1 MIFRPSTRK
10 WSFLAAG
17 LLILTLVAGLWWSST
32 HRKSSIVTMVQLADG
47 RRVELAGV
55 TIGPEH
61 RLRSPRVRDVIGHLI
76 PRPLKKAL
84 GPNFTSSFGF
94 SSDSGIALWLMCYDP
109 SLQQYSSAWIDRIIA
124 VDEHGCEFESSGS
137 GGTSDGY
144 HSASVI
150 ELPAFPRRQKSFTC
164 RMIKLIGNKPTVLGE
179 FILRNPFFTDGAQ
192 GANWQAEQLPMAKT
206 NLPLV
211 VKLNGFRSGRVAEF
225 TLSGERDA
233 STKWELDASHF
244 EDPTGNRGSLLCPR
258 EKAWKWEGTFFRNQ
272 YGSFDTNEMW
282 TLTNI
287 SFPPPA
293 KIVPLQLTNQVSGMP
308 VSLLYLAGA
317 GSYIYTNEAWSAVAQ
332 WTPGVSQGINSM
344 MRGTLS
350 GRVSSIT
357 AGFAHPFIIAEHP
370 HLNAELTVMFR
381 VRNGSEIQALAGGA
395 SGADGKWFYEF
406 HSFTASRSWLTNTA
420 LTMDVIVQRGRK
432 FEFLVSPA
440 SVVGD

>member
-10 WSFLAAG
+10 WALLAAG
-17 LLILTLVAGLWWSST
+17 LLLLILIAGLWWSST
-32 HRKSSIVTMVQLADG
+32 QRKQSIVTTVQLADG
-47 RRVELAGV
+47 RRVELVGV
-55 TIGPEH
+55 TTGPEH
-61 RLRSPRVRDVIGHLI
+61 RLRNPRIRDAIAHLI
-76 PRPLKKAL
+76 PPPLKKAF

-94 SSDSGIALWLMCYDP
+94 SSDTGIALWLMCYDP
-109 SLQQYSSAWIDRIIA
+109 ALQQYSSAWIDRVIA

-144 HSASVI
+144 HDATII
-150 ELPAFPRRQKSFTC
+150 ELPVFPRRQKSFTC
-164 RMIKLIGNKPTVLGE
+164 RMIRTVNNKPTVLGE
-179 FILRNPFFTDGAQ
+179 FILQNPLATSLVAQ
-192 GANWQAEQLPMAKT
+192 ADWEAEKLPTTKT

-211 VKLNGFRSGRVAEF
+211 VQLNGFRSGRVADF

-233 STKWELDASHF
+233 STKWELDASRF

-287 SFPPPA
+287 SFPPPG
-293 KIVPLQLTNQVSGMP
+293 KIVPLQLTNHVSGMP

-317 GSYIYTNEAWSAVAQ
+317 GSYIYTNESWSAVAP
-332 WTPGVSQGINSM
+332 WTPGMSQGIGSM

-350 GRVSSIT
+350 GKVSSIT

-370 HLNAELTVMFR
+370 HLNAEWTVMFR
-381 VRNGSEIQALAGGA
+381 VRNGSEIQTLAGGA
-395 SGADGKWFYEF
+395 SGVDGKWFYEF
-406 HSFTASRSWLTNTA
+406 HSFTASLSWLTNTA

-440 SVVGD
+440 AVVGD